1 VGRFAR
7 GIVALVVALGLGVG
21 RSARGIVALV
31 AALGLVAA
39 PTVARAQVATAG
51 VGLSDGAAGIPC
63 TLYPIPGCPAGS
75 LSHAMFERYQALA
88 SDQTGGANAFKYVR
102 VGIPWD
108 TVSTGGRGIGGACVT
123 ERHPPAYYGTPWLLM
138 AEQFVLAAR
147 KAGLDPLIAIT
158 TNSAPRY
165 PGNGNPDDPANPSA
179 NQYYCGFK
187 GIVSALDSFAAQ
199 QGIAQP
205 TEYETYDEP
214 DGAQVNN
221 MCNPTPDGDLPPH
234 QADQC
239 AAWYYY
245 EADGANRKKFGNA
258 LTLVALSADGDSA
271 NDPNL
276 VAVKAY
282 ATYLTKTIG
291 LYPAV
296 WSFHPYE
303 DLSATAYLNNGQL
316 AHGDTSLLSAYIASL
331 YPAGRRQPSIWL
343 TEAAAQITDPV
354 PSYLG
359 MREGCNDEVAVDP
372 TAYGLGGC
380 LDGNPRAQAYA
391 ASDFLALAR
400 LSSAFPGQITR
411 VYWHQFDS
419 LAGHPTGWD
428 SGLVSPGDA
437 SERASYCVLS
447 GESVARAVAD
457 PSCNRVEAAEA
468 TEARHYA
475 DAVDVKASARQ
486 APPSAIAACPQPWCS
501 FSLIRLRL
509 TELGAGYSGSG
520 SQPSR

>member
-1 VGRFAR
+1 M
-7 GIVALVVALGLGVG
+7 
-21 RSARGIVALV
+21 V

-39 PTVARAQVATAG
+39 PTTARAQDATAG
-51 VGLSDGAAGIPC
+51 IGLSDGAAGIPC
-63 TLYPIPGCPAGS
+63 TLFPLPGCPAAS
-75 LSHAMFERYQALA
+75 LSHALFDRYQALA
-88 SDQTGGANAFKYVR
+88 SDRTGGANAFRYVR

-108 TVSTGGRGIGGACVT
+108 TVSTGAKAIGGACVT
-123 ERHPPAYYGTPWLLM
+123 ERHPPAYYGAPWLAM
-138 AEQFVLAAR
+138 AEQYVLAAR
-147 KAGLDPLIAIT
+147 KAGLDPLLAIT
-158 TNSAPRY
+158 SNSAPRY

-179 NQYYCGFK
+179 NQYYCAFK
-187 GIVSALDSFAAQ
+187 GIVSALDTFATQ
-199 QGIAQP
+199 QGIAP
-205 TEYETYDEP
+205 PSEYETYDEP
-214 DGAQVNN
+214 DGAQVSN

-234 QADQC
+234 RADQC

-245 EADGANRKKFGNA
+245 EADAANRKDFGNR

-271 NDPNL
+271 NDANL

-282 ATYLTKTIG
+282 ATYLTRTIG

-303 DLSATAYLNNGQL
+303 DLSATAYLDNGQL
-316 AHGDTSLLSAYIASL
+316 AHDDTSLLSAYIASL
-331 YPAGRRQPSIWL
+331 YPADRRQPSIWL

-354 PSYLG
+354 PTYLG
-359 MREGCNDEVAVDP
+359 TPEECNDAAAVPAP
-372 TAYGLGGC
+372 TQSLGGC

-437 SERASYCVLS
+437 YERASYCVLT
-447 GESVARAVAD
+447 GESVAQALTD
-457 PSCNRVEAAEA
+457 PACNGVVAAEA
-468 TEARHYA
+468 TEAVTRRYA
-475 DAVDVKASARQ
+475 DTVAVKSSAS
-486 APPSAIAACPQPWCS
+486 PTIVACPQPWCS

-509 TELGAGYSGSG
+509 TELQPGYAESG

>member
-1 VGRFAR
+1 ML
-7 GIVALVVALGLGVG
+7 VATLGL
-21 RSARGIVALV
+21 A
-31 AALGLVAA
+31 AA
-39 PTVARAQVATAG
+39 PTVSRAQNATAG

-63 TLYPIPGCPAGS
+63 TLYPLPGCPPTS
-75 LSHAMFERYQALA
+75 LSHALFERYQALA
-88 SDQTGGANAFKYVR
+88 SDRTGGVNAFRYVR

-108 TVSTGGRGIGGACVT
+108 TVSTGAKAIGGACVT
-123 ERHPPAYYGTPWLLM
+123 ERHPPTYYGPTWLLLT
-138 AEQFVLAAR
+138 EQYVLAAR
-147 KAGLDPLIAIT
+147 MAGLDPLIAIT

-187 GIVSALDSFAAQ
+187 GIVSTLDSYAAQ
-199 QGIAQP
+199 QGIAPP

-214 DGAQVNN
+214 DGAQVSN

-234 QADQC
+234 RADQC

-245 EADGANRKKFGNA
+245 EADAANRKSFAGA

-303 DLSATAYLNNGQL
+303 DLSATAFLDNGQL
-316 AHGDTSLLSAYIASL
+316 AHADTSLLSAYIASL
-331 YPAGRRQPSIWL
+331 YPAGRSQPSIWL
-343 TEAAAQITDPV
+343 TEAAAQLTDPV
-354 PSYLG
+354 PTYLG
-359 MREGCNDEVAVDP
+359 IREGCNDAAAVPAP
-372 TAYGLGGC
+372 TQSLGGC
-380 LDGNPRAQAYA
+380 LDANPRAQAYA

-400 LSSAFPGQITR
+400 LSSAYPGQITR

-437 SERASYCVLS
+437 YERASYCVLS
-447 GESVARAVAD
+447 GESVAQALND
-457 PSCNRVEAAEA
+457 PACNRVVAAEA
-468 TEARHYA
+468 TEAVTRRYA
-475 DAVDVKASARQ
+475 DAVDVKSSAS
-486 APPSAIAACPQPWCS
+486 PTIAACPQPWCS

-509 TELGAGYSGSG
+509 TELGAAHSASG

>member
-1 VGRFAR
+1 
-7 GIVALVVALGLGVG
+7 
-21 RSARGIVALV
+21 
-31 AALGLVAA
+31 
-39 PTVARAQVATAG
+39 
-51 VGLSDGAAGIPC
+51 
-63 TLYPIPGCPAGS
+63 
-75 LSHAMFERYQALA
+75 
-88 SDQTGGANAFKYVR
+88 
-102 VGIPWD
+102 
-108 TVSTGGRGIGGACVT
+108 
-123 ERHPPAYYGTPWLLM
+123 M
-138 AEQFVLAAR
+138 AEQYVLAAR

-158 TNSAPRY
+158 TNSARRY
-165 PGNGNPDDPANPSA
+165 PGNGNRDDPANPSA

-187 GIVSALDSFAAQ
+187 GIISTLDAFAAQ
-199 QGIAQP
+199 QGIAPP

-214 DGAQVNN
+214 DGARVSN

-245 EADGANRKKFGNA
+245 EADAANRGSFGNA

-303 DLSATAYLNNGQL
+303 DLSATAYLDNGQL
-316 AHGDTSLLSAYIASL
+316 AHADTSLLSAYIASL
-331 YPAGRRQPSIWL
+331 YPAGKRQASIWL

-354 PSYLG
+354 PTYLG
-359 MREGCNDEVAVDP
+359 RPEGCNDGVAVDP
-372 TAYGLGGC
+372 PAYGLGGC

-400 LSSAFPGQITR
+400 SGSAFPGQITR

-437 SERASYCVLS
+437 YERASYCVLS

-457 PSCNRVEAAEA
+457 PACNRIAAAEA
-468 TEARHYA
+468 TEDVTRRYA
-475 DAVDVKASARQ
+475 DSVDVKASAS
-486 APPSAIAACPQPWCS
+486 PTLAACPQPWCS

-509 TELGAGYSGSG
+509 TELGAGYSASG

>member
-1 VGRFAR
+1 VGRF
-7 GIVALVVALGLGVG
+7 V
-21 RSARGIVALV
+21 RGIVALV
-31 AALGLVAA
+31 AALGLAVAPSA
-39 PTVARAQVATAG
+39 ARAQNATAG
-51 VGLSDGAAGIPC
+51 IGLSDGAAGIPC
-63 TLYPIPGCPAGS
+63 TLYPLPGCPAATS
-75 LSHAMFERYQALA
+75 LSHALFERFQALA
-88 SDQTGGANAFKYVR
+88 SDQTGGANAFRYVR
-102 VGIPWD
+102 AGVPWD
-108 TVSTGGRGIGGACVT
+108 TVSTGGRAIGSACVA
-123 ERHPPAYYGTPWLLM
+123 ERQPPTYYGAPWLAL
-138 AEQFVLAAR
+138 AENYVLAAR
-147 KAGLDPLIAIT
+147 RAGLDPLISIT

-179 NQYYCGFK
+179 NQYYCGFE
-187 GIVSALDSFAAQ
+187 GIVSTLDSFAAQ
-199 QGIAQP
+199 AGIAPP

-214 DGAQVNN
+214 DGAQVSNS
-221 MCNPTPDGDLPPH
+221 CNPTPRGDLPLH
-234 QADQC
+234 HADQC

-245 EADGANRKKFGNA
+245 EADAANRKSFGDA

-271 NDPNL
+271 NDPHL

-303 DLSATAYLNNGQL
+303 DLSATAYLDDGRL

-331 YPAGRRQPSIWL
+331 YPPRRRQASIWL

-359 MREGCNDEVAVDP
+359 TPQGCNDTVALDP
-372 TAYGLGGC
+372 APYGLGAC

-391 ASDFLALAR
+391 ASDFLDLAR
-400 LSSAFPGQITR
+400 SGSAFPGQITR

-419 LAGHPTGWD
+419 LARHPTSWD

-437 SERASYCVLS
+437 YERASYCVLS
-447 GESVARAVAD
+447 GESVAQALAD
-457 PSCNRVEAAEA
+457 PACNRVAAAEA
-468 TEARHYA
+468 TEAITRRYA
-475 DAVDVKASARQ
+475 DAGSTPVDVKASGRPA
-486 APPSAIAACPQPWCS
+486 APPAIAACPQPWCS
-501 FSLIRLRL
+501 FNLIRLRL
-509 TELGAGYSGSG
+509 TELGTGYSAPG